1 MKEKE
6 MHACSSH
13 QATLPGTDQ
22 VPDSSSS
29 TPADVILIVPAE
41 IEGSLKGRV

>member
-1 MKEKE
+1 

-22 VPDSSSS
+22 VADSSSS